1 MSAEPVSQ
9 NGLKLESAGAPD
21 KNGAAPKQ
29 QNYKGFLAGVF
40 SGITK
45 LAGKLP
51 TKSQAEDKTLTSR
64 AQSATPST
72 RSKSAFKHRSHPSS
86 TGPYNASCKRSA
98 TRASPAS
105 IRAPHPH

>member
-9 NGLKLESAGAPD
+9 NGLKMESAGAPD
-21 KNGAAPKQ
+21 KNSAPPKQ

-40 SGITK
+40 SGVTK

-51 TKSQAEDKTLTSR
+51 MKSCTEAKTLTTR

-72 RSKSAFKHRSHPSS
+72 R
-86 TGPYNASCKRSA
+86 
-98 TRASPAS
+98 
-105 IRAPHPH
+105 